1 MSAPILDD
9 GVVRLRALAE
19 KDFAAYASAFD
30 EDSNLANLLGLEAEP
45 TESSLEEHAAREW
58 VDPPD
63 LRSYAWVIAD
73 AASDAFAG
81 VLMLHSCSWMNRRA
95 ETGFWI
101 APAWRRL
108 GYLSRAL
115 ALSLDWCFANGLE
128 RMELTALPENE
139 IVPVIA
145 GRFGYTYEGTLRKRN
160 FERGRRVD
168 LLIWGL
174 LADEHRARGSTPR

>member
-1 MSAPILDD
+1 MSAPVLDD
-9 GVVRLRALAE
+9 GVVRLRPLAA
-19 KDFAAYASAFD
+19 KDFAAYASSFD
-30 EDSNLANLLGLEAEP
+30 EDPELANLLGLEAEP

-58 VDPPD
+58 VDPPE
-63 LRSYAWVIAD
+63 LRGYAWVIAD

-81 VLMLHSCSWMNRRA
+81 VMALHSCAWTHRRA

-115 ALSLDWCFANGLE
+115 ALALDWCFANGIE
-128 RMELTALPENE
+128 RMELTALPENT

-145 GRFGYTYEGTLRKRN
+145 ERFGYTFEGTLRKRN

-174 LADEHRARGSTPR
+174 LADERRARGSTPR

>member
-1 MSAPILDD
+1 VSAPILED

-19 KDFAAYASAFD
+19 KDFAAYAAAFD
-30 EDSNLANLLGLEAEP
+30 EDPDLANLLGFEAEP
-45 TESSLEEHAAREW
+45 TESSLEEHAARAW
-58 VDPPD
+58 VDPPE
-63 LRSYAWVIAD
+63 LRSYEWVIAD

-81 VLMLHSCSWMNRRA
+81 SLMLHSCSWLNRRA
-95 ETGFWI
+95 EIGFWI

-115 ALSLDWCFANGLE
+115 ALSLDWCFANGIE

-145 GRFGYTYEGTLRKRN
+145 ERFGYTYEGTLRKRN

-174 LADEHRARGSTPR
+174 LVDEHRARGSTPR

>member
-9 GVVRLRALAE
+9 GVVRLRPLAE
-19 KDFAAYASAFD
+19 RDFAAHIAAFH
-30 EDSNLANLLGLEAEP
+30 EDPEIANLLGFDEVPEAEELTRWLGRDWREP
-45 TESSLEEHAAREW
+45 PELSSYLW
-58 VDPPD
+58 VV
-63 LRSYAWVIAD
+63 AT
-73 AASDAFAG
+73 ASDDRFLG
-81 VLMLHSCSWMNRRA
+81 TLMLHSCDWRNRRA

-101 APAWRRL
+101 AKGGRRQ

-115 ALSLDWCFANGLE
+115 TLVLDWCFANGIE

-145 GRFGYTYEGTLRKRN
+145 KRFGYTYEGTLRKRN
-160 FERGRRVD
+160 LERGRRVD

-174 LADEHRARGSTPR
+174 LADEHQARGSTPR